1 MTNSKLVIDLL
12 YFRPKSKHKTSYYV
26 YPKIYKF
33 VTTKDFI
40 DSLHGKHYVEVTTA
54 LPDQKPIKIHA
65 RINNISNY
73 DDYDPEISTKFKPLQ
88 AQSIKPNK
96 AKMSAWAN
104 FQRILAKQKK
114 SNQTNTQTN

>member
-1 MTNSKLVIDLL
+1 MTNSKLVVDLL
-12 YFRPKSKHKTSYYV
+12 YFRQKSKQKNRYYV

-54 LPDQKPIKIHA
+54 LPDKKPFNIHA
-65 RINNISNY
+65 RITNISNY
-73 DDYDPEISTKFKPLQ
+73 DDYNPDIQAKFKPLQ

-96 AKMSAWAN
+96 AEMSAWAN
-104 FQRILAKQKK
+104 FQRILAK
-114 SNQTNTQTN
+114 